1 MDLRGLPSNRGVF
14 QVAVYRAE
22 VDSQVHE
29 DPETNKIQRHC
40 YLITQGASWS
50 VLEASYNLEHQPGA
64 PLFQRGSNPGP
75 DFKQHS
81 LAYDRANLYVDY
93 PDSK

>member
-1 MDLRGLPSNRGVF
+1 MDLRGLPNNRGVF

-22 VDSQVHE
+22 VDSEVHEDPETRNGRAPKVQE

-50 VLEASYNLEHQPGA
+50 VLEASYNLEHQPE
-64 PLFQRGSNPGP
+64 PLCFRG
-75 DFKQHS
+75 
-81 LAYDRANLYVDY
+81 DRIQVQI
-93 PDSK
+93 SKSIP